1 MFASHSLCTAVGFR
15 CVSLKVFEVFFFPVS
30 YVVSLENIVMD
41 QVILDG
47 LQNLQLTKDE
57 EEGIRIS
64 APSRVDWLEECHLS
78 LFGKLLSDCQQN
90 ILALK
95 STL

>member
-1 MFASHSLCTAVGFR
+1 MGFR
-15 CVSLKVFEVFFFPVS
+15 CIFSLKVFEVFSPVS
-30 YVVSLENIVMD
+30 YVVSLENIIMD

-64 APSRVDWLEECHLS
+64 APSRVDCLEECHLS
-78 LFGKLLSDCQQN
+78 LFGKLLSDRQQN
-90 ILALK
+90 IRALK